1 MASAMAGIEALKGTH
16 QELKSRMEKS
26 VEDFRANLMATR
38 TGRANVH
45 MLDQIKVD
53 YYGTDT
59 PVAQMGQI
67 STPEATLILVQ
78 PYDIS
83 MVSAIEKAI
92 RTSSVGLNPMTDG
105 KVIRVPVPPMTE
117 ERRKDVVK
125 QLQKTLEDHK
135 TAIRNIRRDGN
146 EQIRQGQAHLR
157 RRREARQRRG
167 PAAHR
172 PGDKAHRGP
181 LPRQGKRDSH
191 RLIEKDARVPHVSTL
206 RHGLHKRPGAHP
218 SRLCLARWVGRLLP
232 DGQNRTQTPW

>member
-1 MASAMAGIEALKGTH
+1 MASAMASIEALKGTH
-16 QELKSRMEKS
+16 QQLKSKMES
-26 VEDFRANLMATR
+26 TVEDFRGHLQSAR

-59 PVAQMGQI
+59 PVAQMGQV
-67 STPEATLILVQ
+67 STPEPTMILVQ
-78 PYDIS
+78 PYDIG

-146 EQIRQGQAHLR
+146 DQIKK
-157 RRREARQRRG
+157 
-167 PAAHR
+167 AAK
-172 PGDKAHRGP
+172 DKLISADDE
-181 LPRQGKRDSH
+181 KRANDEVQQ
-191 RLIEKDARVPHVSTL
+191 LTDIEIKRVDDLFKAKEKEILTF
-206 RHGLHKRPGAHP
+206 
-218 SRLCLARWVGRLLP
+218 
-232 DGQNRTQTPW
+232 